1 MGALSGN
8 LGEGSFAGGHEVY
21 ERKALGMGISPMGA
35 RLSTSF
41 GRPGE
46 GLSTR
51 DFEIWVQG
59 ALGVEC
65 PSLWELCEG
74 NLEGGGPL
82 LGTLRS

>member
-1 MGALSGN
+1 MGALLGN

-21 ERKALGMGISPMGA
+21 ESKALGMGVSPMGA
-35 RLSTSF
+35 WLSISF
-41 GRPGE
+41 GRPRE
-46 GLSTR
+46 GLSTG

-74 NLEGGGPL
+74 NLEGGFLAGDA
-82 LGTLRS
+82 

>member
-1 MGALSGN
+1 MGALLGN
-8 LGEGSFAGGHEVY
+8 LEEGSFARGHEVY

-35 RLSTSF
+35 QLSISF

-46 GLSTR
+46 GLSTK

-65 PSLWELCEG
+65 PSLWELCDG
-74 NLEGGGPL
+74 NLERGSLPGDP
-82 LGTLRS
+82 